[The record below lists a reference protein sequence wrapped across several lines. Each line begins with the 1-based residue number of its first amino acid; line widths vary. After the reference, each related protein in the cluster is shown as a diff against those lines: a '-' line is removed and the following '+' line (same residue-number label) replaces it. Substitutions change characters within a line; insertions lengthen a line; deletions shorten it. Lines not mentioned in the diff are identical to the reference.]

1 MSCHPLVLETVK
13 GERQVPLVETESC
26 FDSLQAEQR
35 TERGVTGVSGTAK
48 VSQRPTGGTQY
59 VGRAQQDRA

>member
-1 MSCHPLVLETVK
+1 M
-13 GERQVPLVETESC
+13 PLVETESC